1 MPNTT
6 TVIVGAGHCG
16 LAMSHCLAARSID
29 HVVLER
35 GEVANSWRTQRWD
48 SLRLLTPN
56 WMTRLPG
63 YAYRGADPD
72 GYLSARQVTAML
84 EDYAGASAAPVLTG
98 TTVTSVRAAG
108 GGYVVRTDQG
118 SWRAPTVVLAC
129 GAATVPAVPALAR
142 LVPAG
147 ITSVTP
153 AGYRNPGE
161 LPDGGVLVVGASASG
176 VQLADELHRSGRPVT
191 LAVGEHVR
199 MPRTYRGRDILWW
212 LDASGLLDQ
221 RYDEAGDLVRARNV
235 PSMQL
240 VGSPGRTVDLNAL
253 SSAGVR
259 LAGRLAGIAD
269 GVAQFSGSLPNV
281 CALADLKL
289 GRLLN
294 TIDAWAGAAGERF
307 APTIVPT
314 APLGLDLRSGEIST
328 IVWATGYRPDLSW
341 LDVPVLDRRG
351 RVVHD
356 GGVTACPGLYLI
368 GMPFLRRRKSS
379 LIDGAAGDAAELTSA
394 PRRPPRRT
402 GRPPRKERVMNE
414 HPQATAIAAAVAGR
428 DSAPAS
434 RCGHRHR
441 PAAGAAA
448 RRPDRR
454 ARPRCRRRPL
464 RRMVR
469 RHGHRRPGGV
479 GRRGGGRPAADPL
492 PAGPGA
498 ARHPLGLHPDLDLQD
513 RRRPAGHHR
522 PALLR
527 LPRDLGWSTC
537 ATRHSTR
544 GATTT
549 ETTRTRCSRRSRR
562 TVRCTRSRWP
572 TGTAR
577 G

>member
-1 MPNTT
+1 VPSTT

-35 GEVANSWRTQRWD
+35 AEVANSWRTQRWD

-63 YAYRGADPD
+63 YRYRGDDPD
-72 GYLSARQVTAML
+72 GYLSAPEVAAML
-84 EDYAGASAAPVLTG
+84 EDYADTSAAPVLTS

-118 SWRAPTVVLAC
+118 TWRALTVVLAS
-129 GAATVPAVPALAR
+129 GAAAVPAVPALAR

-147 ITSVTP
+147 LTCLTP
-153 AGYRNPGE
+153 AGYRNPGD
-161 LPDGGVLVVGASASG
+161 LPGGGVLVVGASASG
-176 VQLADELHRSGRPVT
+176 IQLADELHRCGHPVT

-212 LDASGLLDQ
+212 LDASGVLDQ
-221 RYDEAGDLVRARNV
+221 RYDEVDDLVRARKV

-259 LAGRLAGIAD
+259 LVGRLAGIAD

-294 TIDAWAGAAGERF
+294 TVDAWAGAAGERF
-307 APTIVPT
+307 APTAVHST
-314 APLGLDLRSGEIST
+314 PLGLDLRSGEIST

-341 LDVPVLDRRG
+341 LHVPVLERKG

-379 LIDGAAGDAAELTSA
+379 LIDGAADDAAELTTHLA
-394 PRRPPRRT
+394 
-402 GRPPRKERVMNE
+402 GYLD
-414 HPQATAIAAAVAGR
+414 ALAGR
-428 DSAPAS
+428 RERSAS
-434 RCGHRHR
+434 
-441 PAAGAAA
+441 
-448 RRPDRR
+448 
-454 ARPRCRRRPL
+454 
-464 RRMVR
+464 
-469 RHGHRRPGGV
+469 
-479 GRRGGGRPAADPL
+479 
-492 PAGPGA
+492 
-498 ARHPLGLHPDLDLQD
+498 
-513 RRRPAGHHR
+513 
-522 PALLR
+522 
-527 LPRDLGWSTC
+527 
-537 ATRHSTR
+537 
-544 GATTT
+544 
-549 ETTRTRCSRRSRR
+549 
-562 TVRCTRSRWP
+562 
-572 TGTAR
+572 
-577 G
+577 